1 MSGGAAEEK
10 ARIRAEARAARA
22 WLSES
27 ERRDGSALVAHTVL
41 RLYDLDEMNTVAA
54 YMATPEELDP
64 YMIIDALR
72 FRGLDLVL
80 PRTDEPLDISMH
92 RVVDDSHLVAGP
104 FGILEPKASAPM
116 VEPEK
121 IDVMLVPGI
130 AFDVA
135 GNRIGYGGGYYDKML
150 PRLRGDTVSI
160 GLAFDEQIFEELPVE
175 DHDTPV
181 DVVVT
186 PTAVYRRESQEANP

>member
-1 MSGGAAEEK
+1 MMIDPPGDLSCVNVLYGMVVLGAGFGPT
-10 ARIRAEARAARA
+10 
-22 WLSES
+22 LSIPPG
-27 ERRDGSALVAHTVL
+27 RWC
-41 RLYDLDEMNTVAA
+41 
-54 YMATPEELDP
+54 
-64 YMIIDALR
+64 
-72 FRGLDLVL
+72 RG
-80 PRTDEPLDISMH
+80 T
-92 RVVDDSHLVAGP
+92 RVVRD
-104 FGILEPKASAPM
+104 FSARD
-116 VEPEK
+116 
-121 IDVMLVPGI
+121 I
-130 AFDVA
+130 VA